1 MCHAE
6 LGTFA
11 EGAVHGEEGL
21 QIAEEVAHPGS
32 LMWASYGNGLLSL
45 RQGDLRKALSLLKQ
59 AMHICQDAD
68 FPAFFSSTAAVLGA
82 AYTLAGRTAEAMPL
96 LARALEHA
104 TAAERVEPQVF
115 CRLFLGEAQM
125 LAGHLEEAHT
135 LTERTLTL
143 ARERQERGHEAYALH
158 LLGNI
163 AGQRIPLEPEHAASY
178 YQHALTLA
186 TELGIRPLQTHCH
199 RGLGTLYSQ
208 TGQAEQARAEL
219 STAIEMYRD
228 MEMTFW
234 LPETEAA
241 LEAVEGR

>member
-1 MCHAE
+1 
-6 LGTFA
+6 
-11 EGAVHGEEGL
+11 
-21 QIAEEVAHPGS
+21 
-32 LMWASYGNGLLSL
+32 
-45 RQGDLRKALSLLKQ
+45 
-59 AMHICQDAD
+59 MHICQDAD

-82 AYTLAGRTAEAMPL
+82 AYTLAGRTAEALPL

-115 CRLFLGEAQM
+115 CRLFLGEAQR
-125 LAGHLEEAHT
+125 LAGRLEEAYT

-143 ARERQERGHEAYALH
+143 ARERQKRGHEAYALH

-178 YQHALTLA
+178 YQQALTLA
-186 TELGIRPLQTHCH
+186 GELGMRPLQAHCH

-208 TGQAEQARAEL
+208 TEQAEQARAEL

-241 LEAVEGR
+241 LAAVEGR